1 MPDHPVNPPIG
12 KTKNKESYFSPTKIS
27 TNINFWILVFL
38 FLYVVN
44 LTMYTWI
51 GTNQGENKEEWDLF
65 YFFNENFI
73 KVIIPLL
80 IANIITIK
88 FIRNIFYGIFGFQ
101 LIAFIFSLLEL
112 LDICSNIVLYK
123 ILTLTGALT
132 LMGMIYVSIRK
143 LHKK

>member
-1 MPDHPVNPPIG
+1 MPDHPINPPIG
-12 KTKNKESYFSPTKIS
+12 KVKNKKNYSSPTKIS

-38 FLYVVN
+38 FLYIVN

-51 GTNQGENKEEWDLF
+51 GTNQGENKEEWNLF

-123 ILTLTGALT
+123 ILTLTGALI

>member
-1 MPDHPVNPPIG
+1 MPDHPTNPPIG
-12 KTKNKESYFSPTKIS
+12 KAKNKENYSSPTKIS

-38 FLYVVN
+38 FLYIVN

-51 GTNQGENKEEWDLF
+51 GTNQGENEEEWNLF

-80 IANIITIK
+80 IANIITIR
-88 FIRNIFYGIFGFQ
+88 FIRNIFYGLFGFQ
-101 LIAFIFSLLEL
+101 LIAFIFSLLKL
-112 LDICSNIVLYK
+112 LNICSNIVLYK
-123 ILTLTGALT
+123 ILTLTGALI

-143 LHKK
+143 LYKK

>member
-1 MPDHPVNPPIG
+1 
-12 KTKNKESYFSPTKIS
+12 
-27 TNINFWILVFL
+27 
-38 FLYVVN
+38 
-44 LTMYTWI
+44 MYTWI
-51 GTNQGENKEEWDLF
+51 GTNQGENKEEWNLF

-123 ILTLTGALT
+123 ILTLTGALI